1 MCAYKICKSCLEFGE
16 PQINCSLNC
25 GSKIE
30 FIDNNSFCKWLLSNE
45 KYTCMAHN
53 LKGYDGCF
61 LLQYFLNV
69 MVTFDQWPT
78 IIMNGTKTLSIE
90 FRNIKII
97 DSLSF
102 IPCSLDTFPKI

>member
-1 MCAYKICKSCLEFGE
+1 MYDEGLIFFDYETYLNQEKKHIPNLVCAYKICKSCLEFGE

-61 LLQYFLNV
+61 LLQYFLNA
-69 MVTFDQWPT
+69 MVSFDQ
-78 IIMNGTKTLSIE
+78 
-90 FRNIKII
+90 
-97 DSLSF
+97 
-102 IPCSLDTFPKI
+102 